1 MKHLF
6 ATFILLGFVGLYI
19 SAGACDGGADL
30 YLTAATGTVSTL
42 LFSIGVYGYRRRSP
56 SD

>member
-19 SAGACDGGADL
+19 SSGACDGGADL
-30 YLTAATGTVSTL
+30 YLTAATGAASTL

-56 SD
+56 Q